1 MLALLGRVTNAL
13 LLLILL
19 SGKLQVFVELLY
31 KANEH
36 SFIHNRQADVA
47 PWSFPALCIL
57 CRYWLGKFAKC
68 E

>member
-36 SFIHNRQADVA
+36 SFIQNRQTDVHRNRFPPYTYVADT
-47 PWSFPALCIL
+47 
-57 CRYWLGKFAKC
+57 G
-68 E
+68 